1 MGFIAMKGLAGGML
15 SNARV
20 CHAFMKQY
28 DNVVPIWGIQH
39 MEQLQ
44 EWLALADEDPSLD
57 EAMRT
62 VIEQDRKELARSFCR
77 SCGYCMP
84 CTVGIEISNCARM
97 DMLLRRSPYK
107 RYLTPEWRAKMNKIN
122 NCIDCGRC
130 KSRCPYELDTPNVL
144 RYMLKDYNE
153 FYEAHKNEL

>member
-1 MGFIAMKGLAGGML
+1 
-15 SNARV
+15 
-20 CHAFMKQY
+20 
-28 DNVVPIWGIQH
+28 
-39 MEQLQ
+39 
-44 EWLALADEDPSLD
+44 
-57 EAMRT
+57 MRA

-107 RYLTPEWRAKMNKIN
+107 RYLTPEWRAKMNQIN
-122 NCIDCGRC
+122 DCIDCGHC